1 MGFKLHY
8 NYIIETHTIPST
20 TDTMVAISP
29 GIINEWFSRYLPIRV
44 VPVVSKFMAAIT
56 VSDSWAGKNN
66 RSQLGKAR

>member
-44 VPVVSKFMAAIT
+44 VPVVSKFMA
-56 VSDSWAGKNN
+56 DSWAGKNN

>member
-29 GIINEWFSRYLPIRV
+29 GIINE
-44 VPVVSKFMAAIT
+44 
-56 VSDSWAGKNN
+56 
-66 RSQLGKAR
+66 

>member
-1 MGFKLHY
+1 MGFKLPY

-56 VSDSWAGKNN
+56 VG
-66 RSQLGKAR
+66 

>member
-1 MGFKLHY
+1 MIFHIFRFKWFNY
-8 NYIIETHTIPST
+8 YIIETHTIPST

-56 VSDSWAGKNN
+56 VG
-66 RSQLGKAR
+66 